1 MFQNQF
7 QNTPLFEIFDSK
19 DVLNKANKE
28 KEKHY
33 QQLLKITTNSFVK
46 DFDKQL
52 KNYIIELQGQNTK
65 VHFPKEGDLGLV
77 QQFLCLQIY
86 VPQTQQWTIE
96 FSITDTSKTKRH
108 VYLTQNCKQI
118 EKKPF
123 HIRYPIE
130 VPKNIWLNLQ
140 IDLFSF
146 IQGWKGMTFRS
157 LDLFVIQSPCK
168 LRKIFTMKQADPDGS
183 IMGKHDFPIGFE
195 HQNLIIQ
202 YQDNNLE
209 ASQDSCQMKITSK
222 KATGFSQ
229 QSQSQQSQKQQKLT
243 QEKITR
249 ANIVYDD
256 HPTPKKKTQQP
267 QQLSQQQKQ
276 LIITSSSKSNQQD
289 ISQNEFDMSTKLSV
303 RNNKISQQSD
313 SVRRNDKSVQKHRDL
328 SNSKKNQSN
337 ARMAHSFPRK
347 PPLQE
352 QLNQDYYIKTQKF
365 TTFNE
370 QKQKDDEIEENIEI
384 AVEQKQEEI
393 IEESQKKIITANNFN
408 KRSLSELKGESNNN
422 QRNDQ
427 QFEDSLEQ
435 PFKNS
440 VTTFAQ
446 EGYYANQ
453 LKKYTDLNRP
463 FTPEYNSDF
472 KFGQSHYYQQF

>member
-7 QNTPLFEIFDSK
+7 QNAPLFEIFDSK

-28 KEKHY
+28 KEKFY
-33 QQLLKITTNSFVK
+33 QQLLKITTNNFVK

-52 KNYIIELQGQNTK
+52 KNYIIELQGQHTK

-77 QQFLCLQIY
+77 QQFLCLQIF
-86 VPQTQQWTIE
+86 VPQTQQWAIE
-96 FSITDTSKTKRH
+96 FSITDTTKTKRT

-123 HIRYPIE
+123 HIRYPME

-140 IDLFSF
+140 IDLYSF

-183 IMGKHDFPIGFE
+183 IMGKHGFPIGFE

-229 QSQSQQSQKQQKLT
+229 QSQTQQSQKQQKLT

-267 QQLSQQQKQ
+267 SQLSQQQQQQ

-289 ISQNEFDMSTKLSV
+289 ISQNDLDMSTKLSV
-303 RNNKISQQSD
+303 RNNKINQHND
-313 SVRRNDKSVQKHRDL
+313 SIKRNEKSVQKPRDL
-328 SNSKKNQSN
+328 SNGKKPQNN
-337 ARMAHSFPRK
+337 TRMAHSFPRK

-370 QKQKDDEIEENIEI
+370 QKQKEDEIEENIEI
-384 AVEQKQEEI
+384 AVEQKPEEI

-408 KRSLSELKGESNNN
+408 KRSLSELKGESNN

-472 KFGQSHYYQQF
+472 KFGQSNYQQF